1 MGEPQTLESARQTL
15 AGTCPQSQRG
25 RAGGNYVKGDF
36 AATDPIPF
44 PFEPSSPS
52 RDVLHLV
59 EKEGSLADS
68 PRRLSG
74 LGPDAFPETR

>member
-1 MGEPQTLESARQTL
+1 MGERQTLESARQTL

-25 RAGGNYVKGDF
+25 RAGGNYVQGDS

-52 RDVLHLV
+52 RNVLHLV
-59 EKEGSLADS
+59 EKEDS
-68 PRRLSG
+68 PAVPPRRLSG
-74 LGPDAFPETR
+74 LNPDAFPETR